1 MSPAT
6 ASNGAWNGSAE
17 APAGVPAVW
26 LARIA
31 LSNFRSYAA
40 AELKTDGRPVV
51 LTGANGAGKTNLL
64 EAISYLVP
72 GRGLRGAR
80 LSEVDRQ
87 PPEAEA
93 PTSGSPPG
101 SPPGSW
107 AVSAEVMTPEGPRQ
121 LGTGRDPAATGRE
134 RRLVKVDGS
143 LVSSQQALGDV
154 LGAVWLTPQM
164 DRLFL
169 EGAPGR
175 RRFLDRLV
183 LTFDPAHAG
192 RITAYEHAL
201 RERARILRGD
211 GGPADPAWLAALEET
226 MAERGIAVAA
236 ARRDLVGRLAAACAE
251 AEGAFPRA
259 GLGLA
264 GDVESW
270 LAEGPA
276 LEAEDRFKAAL
287 AASRR
292 QDADNGGAALGPHRS
307 DLAVRHLARRMPAAQ
322 CSTGEQKAL
331 LISIVLA
338 HARLVG
344 LERGQAPLLLLDE
357 IVAHLDAQR
366 RAALFEALLSLGAQA
381 WMTGTDSS
389 LFEDIGTAALFVT
402 VRDAR
407 LTPLGAGGA
416 DPQRQKPA

>member
-1 MSPAT
+1 MVSPAT
-6 ASNGAWNGSAE
+6 ASNGAWSGAAE
-17 APAGVPAVW
+17 APASGSAVW
-26 LARIA
+26 LSRLR

-40 AELKTDGRPVV
+40 AELETDGRPVV

-87 PPEAEA
+87 PPEAETG
-93 PTSGSPPG
+93 PETGP
-101 SPPGSW
+101 W
-107 AVSAEVMTPEGPRQ
+107 AVSAEVVTPAGPRQ

-169 EGAPGR
+169 EGASGR

-183 LTFDPAHAG
+183 LSFDPAHAG

-211 GGPADPAWLAALEET
+211 GGPADPDWLAALEET

-264 GDVESW
+264 GDVEAW
-270 LAEGPA
+270 LAEAPA

-292 QDADNGGAALGPHRS
+292 KDAETGGAALGPHRS

-338 HARLVG
+338 HARLVA
-344 LERGQAPLLLLDE
+344 LERGQPPLLLLDE

-366 RAALFEALLSLGAQA
+366 RAALYGALLSLRAQA
-381 WMTGTDSS
+381 WMTGTDSG
-389 LFEDIGTAALFVT
+389 LFDDFGAAALFVT
-402 VRDAR
+402 VRDSR
-407 LTPLGAGGA
+407 LTL
-416 DPQRQKPA
+416 